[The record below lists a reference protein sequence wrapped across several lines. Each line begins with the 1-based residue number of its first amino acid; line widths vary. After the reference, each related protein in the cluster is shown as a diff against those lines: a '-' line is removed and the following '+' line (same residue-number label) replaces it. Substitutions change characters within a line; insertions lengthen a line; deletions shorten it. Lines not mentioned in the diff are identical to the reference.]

1 VRPCLSSL
9 SHSLCQHSAVCAGAD
24 SCLSLPFVSQPLTA
38 GADSCLLSMRSGDPY
53 QYVRTGSYATIL
65 AKEASVATAAHSGA
79 WQEPFLRKG
88 AGIKKAARVIYW

>member
-1 VRPCLSSL
+1 
-9 SHSLCQHSAVCAGAD
+9 
-24 SCLSLPFVSQPLTA
+24 
-38 GADSCLLSMRSGDPY
+38 MRSGDPY